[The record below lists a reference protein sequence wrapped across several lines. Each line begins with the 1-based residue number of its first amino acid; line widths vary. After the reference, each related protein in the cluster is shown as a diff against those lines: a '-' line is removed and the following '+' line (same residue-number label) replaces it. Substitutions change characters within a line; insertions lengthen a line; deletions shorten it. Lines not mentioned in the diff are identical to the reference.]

1 MHIQPLHNT
10 HKGNDSRQDGSEE
23 VRGKYSLTFA
33 TLCFLVGRADIALE
47 VALLSRLCNKECKIM
62 LK

>member
-1 MHIQPLHNT
+1 MSNHYIT
-10 HKGNDSRQDGSEE
+10 HTKEMIAEE
-23 VRGKYSLTFA
+23 VRAKYSLTFA